1 MQRPWCEPKKKNPK
15 KQKMLKYRLFFLPHQ
30 RRCATYG
37 FYQRIGSVV
46 CAAKQRLCS
55 RPHPFSARSAFNL
68 ITAWHTNEEV
78 SLVKH
83 KTAARR
89 LISSISGS
97 SLLLQLFFLFFL
109 CCCWKNDG
117 PSELTRSLTK
127 APVPDTEKSLW
138 PAQQW
143 MRVGVINAEPADS
156 SALEEGESSDGVWEL
171 KYSCVCSMTINRAQ
185 TGPEAP
191 STLYTFL
198 PLN

>member
-1 MQRPWCEPKKKNPK
+1 MFSVFAHLFFFFIQGTKICNVHDVNLKKKNPK
-15 KQKMLKYRLFFLPHQ
+15 KQKMLKYRLFFLPHR

-78 SLVKH
+78 SLVKY

-97 SLLLQLFFLFFL
+97 SLLLQLFFF
-109 CCCWKNDG
+109 
-117 PSELTRSLTK
+117 
-127 APVPDTEKSLW
+127 
-138 PAQQW
+138 
-143 MRVGVINAEPADS
+143 
-156 SALEEGESSDGVWEL
+156 
-171 KYSCVCSMTINRAQ
+171 SCVVVERMTVPA
-185 TGPEAP
+185 
-191 STLYTFL
+191 S
-198 PLN
+198 